1 LDFTRSKVLNVIAL
15 LAVIF
20 FLRPL
25 LDGFETVTVKY
36 LGFQIQLNFIYYSIT
51 GCLALAAYLYALEAV
66 AGTPVRLVQQLGN
79 AAYALAILMPPAYVG
94 LLVLHLGNHFLTV
107 KMMAPDSARLA
118 WQIDLTVL
126 VVAAGYFPFRL
137 LRRRLREKDTSDT
150 VSRLSSEETSLV
162 SKVNG
167 MFEAG
172 LYELVPV
179 EAFRA
184 VEVSLRKLLIGKDVL
199 LEKSDIRDLI
209 DAAEKQRLIGTNEK
223 VDFQDLRLIRNGV
236 LHEGKEVDRDTARQV
251 IDITRKIVI
260 RLDRLLSEEDGG
272 GNQGAAA
279 SNG

>member
-1 LDFTRSKVLNVIAL
+1 MLSRAGEPKTTVTLKRSIAASSFSGSASAFKLDKDDCYALQQEGIQFYYRYLCFFQLGDYKRAERDTARNLRMFDFVKRHASDKNNIEEFEQYRPYVMMMNTRSKVLNVIAL

-118 WQIDLTVL
+118 WQIGLTVL

-137 LRRRLREKDTSDT
+137 LRRRLRD
-150 VSRLSSEETSLV
+150 EE
-162 SKVNG
+162 
-167 MFEAG
+167 
-172 LYELVPV
+172 P
-179 EAFRA
+179 RP
-184 VEVSLRKLLIGKDVL
+184 
-199 LEKSDIRDLI
+199 
-209 DAAEKQRLIGTNEK
+209 
-223 VDFQDLRLIRNGV
+223 
-236 LHEGKEVDRDTARQV
+236 
-251 IDITRKIVI
+251 
-260 RLDRLLSEEDGG
+260 
-272 GNQGAAA
+272 
-279 SNG
+279 